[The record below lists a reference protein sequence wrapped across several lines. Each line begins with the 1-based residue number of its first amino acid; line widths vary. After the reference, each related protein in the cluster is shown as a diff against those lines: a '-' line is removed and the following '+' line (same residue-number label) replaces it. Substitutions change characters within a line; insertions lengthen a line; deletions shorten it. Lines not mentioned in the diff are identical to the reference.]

1 MRKAIIAL
9 AALVPLATLVLATTA
24 TGSAARPAAATAVPG
39 CATASLNLVNEGEL
53 TVGTDN
59 PAFPPWF
66 GGTQKGSW
74 KVSDPTSGKGYESAF
89 AYAVARQL
97 GFTRDQ
103 VKWVYVPFL
112 RAIAPGKKSFDFD
125 VNQISYSAQ
134 RAKVATFSSS
144 YYDVR
149 QGVVVRKGTPIASV
163 RGVAGLR
170 KYKLGAQIGTTSYRY
185 IVDHIKPDRQPSA
198 FPQNIGAIN
207 ALKNGQIDGLV
218 VDVPT
223 GFIVTAVQVPNSKVL
238 GQLPRVPGG
247 EHFGALFQKGNPLV
261 GCVNKAIARLRA
273 NGTIRT
279 LERVWLRKATGA
291 PELK

>member
-1 MRKAIIAL
+1 MMLHFFLKLRSFAVT
-9 AALVPLATLVLATTA
+9 VPLGVLATNRRGVRLSSSLTHMVI
-24 TGSAARPAAATAVPG
+24 SPWRLKKRPGP
-39 CATASLNLVNEGEL
+39 
-53 TVGTDN
+53 
-59 PAFPPWF
+59 
-66 GGTQKGSW
+66 
-74 KVSDPTSGKGYESAF
+74 
-89 AYAVARQL
+89 
-97 GFTRDQ
+97 
-103 VKWVYVPFL
+103 
-112 RAIAPGKKSFDFD
+112 KSFDFD

-238 GQLPRVPGG
+238 GQLPRVSGG

-261 GCVNKAIARLRA
+261 GCRRKSCNSRKSISSSTRARCATSSRRA
-273 NGTIRT
+273 R
-279 LERVWLRKATGA
+279 
-291 PELK
+291 PQ